1 MNSTADGHDPAEGS
15 QRSPEQ
21 PSHDD
26 AQSREEFCVLLGYEF
41 NDAELFDLAL
51 RHRSWCAEND
61 TTESNE
67 RLEFLG
73 DAVLG
78 LVITE
83 YLYLGSPDT
92 SEGVLARYRSELVS
106 AVALAG
112 LARELGLG
120 DVILLGKGE
129 ESTGGREKTSILAD
143 AMEAV
148 FGAMYLDGGIDGAG
162 PVLLRLFERRLAAV
176 VDEGYATDHK
186 SRLQELAAQRFGQ
199 LPRYRLHHD
208 GPEHEKIFWA
218 RVEVGGVQFGK
229 GQGRTKKEAE
239 QAAADMAFQTLQDY
253 DPNTKLPPKLAA
265 EDSEDSNNTHNS
277 PETAHPNG
285 ELDASTPEKVLETQ
299 QVDSEE
305 LPGSTMESE
314 RVENQAELE
323 KMRGNDEG
331 AHHA

>member
-1 MNSTADGHDPAEGS
+1 MNGTPKEDDPTSGSIHAAEQTS
-15 QRSPEQ
+15 E
-21 PSHDD
+21 DV
-26 AQSREEFCVLLGYEF
+26 ALSREEFSARLGYQF
-41 NDAELFDLAL
+41 NDDELLDLSL

-61 TTESNE
+61 TAESNE

-83 YLYLGSPDT
+83 FLYLGSPDT

-148 FGAMYLDGGIDGAG
+148 FGAMYLDGGIDGAA
-162 PVLLRLFERRLAAV
+162 PVLLQLFERRLGAV

-208 GPEHEKIFWA
+208 GPEHEKVFWA
-218 RVEVGGVQFGK
+218 RVEVGGTQFGEGK
-229 GQGRTKKEAE
+229 GRTKKEAE
-239 QAAADMAFQTLQDY
+239 QAAADVAFQALQDIEP
-253 DPNTKLPPKLAA
+253 DSANAPNSTVGTSATTKN
-265 EDSEDSNNTHNS
+265 DSTETDSVQV
-277 PETAHPNG
+277 NG
-285 ELDASTPEKVLETQ
+285 ELDSKALEKVLETQ
-299 QVDSEE
+299 QVDSAE
-305 LPGSTMESE
+305 LPGTTTEFK
-314 RVENQAELE
+314 RVDNQAELDNL
-323 KMRGNDEG
+323 RGIDEG
-331 AHHA
+331 MHDA